1 MACITKTLA
10 MNKNQTGSAIVLT
23 GGLLS
28 SNYAKTAHG
37 LARGSDRFRIL
48 AIIDE
53 NDAGVN
59 AREIIPKA
67 LDIPIYANVEEFL
80 HHSKEKADYCIIG
93 IAARGGRLPMEL
105 RREVEECL
113 ARGISLVNGLH
124 QSLSDDPILASLAHQ
139 NGAEIIDIRKPKSFE
154 ELHFWDGS
162 IKEVKAV
169 KIAVLGTDCAVGKRT
184 TSRILTK
191 ALEKEGLRAEMIY
204 TGQTGW
210 MQGAKYGFIFDATL
224 NDFISGELEAAMM
237 ACYRDLKPDIMF
249 IEGQSSLRNPSGP
262 CGAEMILSGDAKKV
276 ILQVMPKRNCFKG
289 LEDYPARVPDP
300 EDEIALIKH
309 YGAEVIAVTVN
320 TQGMKLPEAESYAA
334 ALEKVLG
341 IPVILPLEQGVE
353 RLLPLLKSLIPTHE
367 N

>member
-1 MACITKTLA
+1 
-10 MNKNQTGSAIVLT
+10 MNKNQTGNAIVLT

-53 NDAGVN
+53 MDAGVN
-59 AREIIPKA
+59 ARERIPKA
-67 LDIPIYANVEEFL
+67 MDIPIYANVEEFL
-80 HHSKEKADYCIIG
+80 NHSKEKAEYCIIG
-93 IAARGGRLPMEL
+93 IAARGGRLPSAL

-113 ARGISLVNGLH
+113 SRGISLVNGLH
-124 QSLSDDPILASLAHQ
+124 QCLSDDPTLASLAHQ
-139 NGAEIIDIRKPKSFE
+139 NGAEIIDIRKPKPFE

-184 TSRILTK
+184 TSRMLVQ
-191 ALEKEGLRAEMIY
+191 ALQKEGVKAEMIY

-224 NDFISGELEAAMM
+224 NDFISGELEAAMV

-262 CGAEMILSGDAKKV
+262 CGSEMILSGDARKV
-276 ILQVMPKRNCFKG
+276 ILQVMPRRSCFKG
-289 LEDYPARVPDP
+289 LDDYPARVPDP
-300 EDEIALIKH
+300 ADEIALIKH
-309 YGAEVIAVTVN
+309 FGADVIAISVN
-320 TQGMKLPEAESYAA
+320 TQGMKVTEAETYAA
-334 ALEKVLG
+334 ELEKVLG

-353 RLLPLLKSLIPTHE
+353 RLLPLLQSLIPIHE